1 MYGRTTKEHV
11 CCTVWGD
18 TTIRYILIK
27 NPKVSVRNV
36 VGRGFKIYVYDQCV
50 GDKMINGKL
59 KFSDLCIRLL
69 RCLIFLEH

>member
-1 MYGRTTKEHV
+1 MATWLSCTHAIKGKISVQIMYGRTTKEHV

-36 VGRGFKIYVYDQCV
+36 AGRG
-50 GDKMINGKL
+50 L
-59 KFSDLCIRLL
+59 
-69 RCLIFLEH
+69 